1 MLRVSVGGESGER
14 EIRVEHLNTVFIY
27 RYVPTCMIQFFLFT
41 VTCSSLMIY
50 M

>member
-14 EIRVEHLNTVFIY
+14 EIRVEHLNTVFSLCTYMYDTIFFIY
-27 RYVPTCMIQFFLFT
+27 
-41 VTCSSLMIY
+41 SY